1 MSDKN
6 RDFNEVVDQI
16 IRDDPRFT
24 KGVYYF
30 MREALDHTLSNM
42 KRKKKIR
49 KSNHVSGQQLL
60 EGIREYALDQY
71 GPMTMT
77 LLEQWGV
84 NACEDFG
91 EIVFNLVE
99 HGVFGKTE
107 SDQKQDFSRGYD
119 FRNAFVQPY
128 LPENKNL
135 KENGG
140 SKEDN

>member
-1 MSDKN
+1 MSDNN
-6 RDFNEVVDQI
+6 RDFNEVVDLI
-16 IRDDPRFT
+16 IRDDARFT

-30 MREALDHTLSNM
+30 MREALDHTLSNL

-107 SDQKQDFSRGYD
+107 SDQKQDFSQGYD
-119 FRNAFVQPY
+119 FRKAFVQPY
-128 LPENKNL
+128 LPANRNL
-135 KENGG
+135 KENGEN
-140 SKEDN
+140 KEDN

>member
-1 MSDKN
+1 
-6 RDFNEVVDQI
+6 
-16 IRDDPRFT
+16 
-24 KGVYYF
+24 
-30 MREALDHTLSNM
+30 MREALDHTLSNL

-49 KSNHVSGQQLL
+49 ISNHVSGQQLL

-107 SDQKQDFSRGYD
+107 SDQKQDFSQGYD

-128 LPENKNL
+128 LPVNKNL

-140 SKEDN
+140 NKEDN